1 MCFFS
6 RNVVEKRKCDQ
17 CLYIREYKSFDKKCF
32 VFIEDFD
39 LLLTPTYSDFANAK
53 HSKNRLDQ
61 VEPVPLSLDDCND
74 VQKRI
79 VIYYKLFLYIWDVYR
94 TSNRMPIPV
103 CILSSVRKKFKGG
116 TDVGIKDF

>member
-1 MCFFS
+1 M
-6 RNVVEKRKCDQ
+6 
-17 CLYIREYKSFDKKCF
+17 
-32 VFIEDFD
+32 DFY
-39 LLLTPTYSDFANAK
+39 LLLTPIYSDFANAK

-103 CILSSVRKKFKGG
+103 YILSSVREKFKGG
-116 TDVGIKDF
+116 TDVDNKDF